1 MSPRLAQR
9 NMHLPYPR
17 QDTATTAPPPSRA
30 PFARVQPATA
40 AVLAGRGAAAAPDG
54 LLRTWPVDRRVGS
67 PRNNRPELLVE
78 LVTAAVRTPKPLPD
92 ITSEKTH
99 CRKQRRPPAEP
110 ARPANGQADQEIA

>member
-17 QDTATTAPPPSRA
+17 QDTATTAPPPSRV

-67 PRNNRPELLVE
+67 PRNNRPELLVQ

-92 ITSEKTH
+92 ITFREDALSEAKAPTSGT
-99 CRKQRRPPAEP
+99 CPTGEWSS
-110 ARPANGQADQEIA
+110 